1 MGSRKRLWKLY
12 HQLFVVSPSISAL
25 CWPFSHVRV
34 GGPCAIAAQLVAMP
48 LAAQE
53 LQLGDGECT
62 RSGECRPFC
71 NPEIENPMMR
81 FELSSFSPLFADKIL
96 LTSLPCRYR
105 GELTPK
111 PSGSQIFA
119 VARKFLHLLRI
130 LLSSDEHARAHPV
143 FTERFDKKEANG
155 PFSGLSGLGGRHPPN
170 PRCPI
175 TRHGSRAATHT
186 ACIDSRCFVSS
197 GMQINSECPCCMNS
211 L

>member
-1 MGSRKRLWKLY
+1 MSSAFCCIATL
-12 HQLFVVSPSISAL
+12 SAL
-25 CWPFSHVRV
+25 CWPFSHARV
-34 GGPCAIAAQLVAMP
+34 GGPCAIAAQLVTMP

-62 RSGECRPFC
+62 RSGECRPFAIQKSR
-71 NPEIENPMMR
+71 ESKSIR
-81 FELSSFSPLFADKIL
+81 TVFFSPLFADKIL

-105 GELTPK
+105 GELSPK
-111 PSGSQIFA
+111 PELRQIFG
-119 VARKFLHLLRI
+119 VARKLGLHLLRF

-155 PFSGLSGLGGRHPPN
+155 PSSVLSGLGGRHPPN
-170 PRCPI
+170 PRWPI

-186 ACIDSRCFVSS
+186 ACIDARCFVSS